1 MYVDNTKEHIR
12 HLSLCSGYEGIGI
25 GLRRVLPNVRE
36 VALVEIEGF
45 AAANLVAKMEASQ
58 MDAAPV
64 FTNLKEFPFR
74 KFRGRVDI
82 LTGGFPCQPFS
93 GAGKQQSTEDPRHLF
108 PYILEGIRECEPAV
122 VFLENVEG
130 IISSKTGDGES
141 VLQYVLRSLEEVG
154 YRATAGVFSAS
165 EVGAP
170 HQRKRVFI
178 MAHSNVKRLEGWG
191 ESPTVEGSRQ
201 SEQTDTATA
210 FGLHWPARPNEPQ
223 FEWEEPRVEGN
234 ANSQPS
240 GEATGAKQPAE
251 RLAVSGPQRVVGNTQ
266 HDGQLAPEVRGS
278 TEETGSDNPQGA
290 HEASEPAGASRS
302 EGTGDI
308 QGGEPAMANSA
319 GVGCRG
325 REDQDGDNGQ
335 GVQEQEGE
343 ERPMVR
349 GEATGCS
356 GDPRREVADSSH
368 ARSPRSRTE
377 PQHESQVVKLRH
389 CNSEADEQEAER
401 GLGRATDGAAPTVDP
416 NANRVDRLRLLGN
429 GVVPQVAARA
439 YLVLSE
445 RLLTH

>member
-201 SEQTDTATA
+201 SEQTDTAPA

-223 FEWEEPRVEGN
+223 FEWEEPRV
-234 ANSQPS
+234 
-240 GEATGAKQPAE
+240 
-251 RLAVSGPQRVVGNTQ
+251 VGNPQ
-266 HDGQLAPEVRGS
+266 HDGQPPAEVRGN
-278 TEETGSDNPQGA
+278 TEETGTDSPQGA
-290 HEASEPAGASRS
+290 EEALKPAGAGRP

-308 QGGEPAMANSA
+308 QGGEQAVANSA

-325 REDQDGDNGQ
+325 GQDQDGDNGQ
-335 GVQEQEGE
+335 GVQEPKGE

-349 GEATGCS
+349 GEAAGCS
-356 GDPRREVADSSH
+356 GDPRR
-368 ARSPRSRTE
+368 
-377 PQHESQVVKLRH
+377 
-389 CNSEADEQEAER
+389 ADEQEVEC
-401 GLGRATDGAAPTVDP
+401 GLGGTPDGATPTVDP

-445 RLLTH
+445 RLLTD